1 MHILEIP
8 SFFTPYGGEFCLEQA
23 RALKALG
30 HEVRILSNVQL
41 GITVGGKDYMVLPFT
56 RFEHERGGITIYQS
70 YQRGL
75 PHMVRHNVKRW
86 IGIVQSMFEEYVQK
100 YGKPDV
106 LHAHCAK
113 WAGYAAMKISKQH
126 GIPYVITEHL
136 PKEAFES
143 ELGKDGSS
151 AWQVPLLKKAY
162 NQANMVITVSEE
174 MVDDLA
180 CYFGKD
186 YRHVTIPN
194 VIDTSYYPFRLRKP
208 IGERAF
214 TFCCPA
220 IFIHRKGYD
229 VLFEAFAKLVETE
242 PNVVLHIAGQGTDG
256 KTCRNMIDSYG
267 VGDKVICHGQIDA
280 NDMRE
285 LYHQSDAMVLATRG
299 ETQGLVIAEAMSTGI
314 PAISTEGIPASMRLD
329 CGYSYVPVNDAK
341 ALAIEMLKAL
351 KNPITESDGRSLSQ
365 MIAERF
371 SPNVIGAKIA
381 EVMTCTLPRI

>member
-1 MHILEIP
+1 
-8 SFFTPYGGEFCLEQA
+8 
-23 RALKALG
+23 
-30 HEVRILSNVQL
+30 
-41 GITVGGKDYMVLPFT
+41 
-56 RFEHERGGITIYQS
+56 
-70 YQRGL
+70 
-75 PHMVRHNVKRW
+75 MVRHNANRW
-86 IGIVQSMFEEYVQK
+86 IGIVLSMFDEYVRK
-100 YGKPDV
+100 YGKPDI
-106 LHAHCAK
+106 LHAHCAR
-113 WAGYAAMKISKQH
+113 WAGYAAMKISKQY
-126 GIPYVITEHL
+126 GMPYVITEHL
-136 PKEAFES
+136 PKEVFETV
-143 ELGKDGSS
+143 LGKVGSS
-151 AWQVPLLKKAY
+151 AWQIPPLKEAY
-162 NQANMVITVSEE
+162 NHANMVITVSEE
-174 MVDDLA
+174 LVDDLA

-194 VIDTSYYPFRLRKP
+194 VIDTRFYSFGLRKP

-214 TFCCPA
+214 AFCCPA
-220 IFIHRKGYD
+220 IFNHRKGYD
-229 VLFEAFAKLVETE
+229 VLFEAFAKLVKTE

-256 KTCRNMIDSYG
+256 KACRDMINSYG

-351 KNPITESDGRSLSQ
+351 KNPITESDGRALSQ
-365 MIAERF
+365 MIAESF

>member
-41 GITVGGKDYMVLPFT
+41 GFTVGGKDYMVLPFT

-75 PHMVRHNVKRW
+75 PRMARHNAKRW
-86 IGIVQSMFEEYVQK
+86 IDIVLSMFDEYVRK
-100 YGKPDV
+100 YGKPDI
-106 LHAHCAK
+106 LHAHCAR
-113 WAGYAAMKISKQH
+113 WAGYAAIKISKQY
-126 GIPYVITEHL
+126 GVPYVITEHL
-136 PKEAFES
+136 PKEVYES
-143 ELGKDGSS
+143 VLGKVGSS
-151 AWQVPLLKKAY
+151 AWQIPPLKEAY

-174 MVDDLA
+174 LVDDLA

-194 VIDTSYYPFRLRKP
+194 VIDTSFYSFRLRKP

-214 TFCCPA
+214 AFCCPA
-220 IFIHRKGYD
+220 IFNHRKGYD
-229 VLFEAFAKLVETE
+229 VLFEAFAKVVETE

-256 KTCRNMIDSYG
+256 KACRNMIDSYG
-267 VGDKVICHGQIDA
+267 VGDKVVCHGQIDA
-280 NDMRE
+280 NEVRE

-314 PAISTEGIPASMRLD
+314 PAISTEGVPASMRLD

-341 ALAIEMLKAL
+341 ALANEMLKAL
-351 KNPITESDGRSLSQ
+351 KNPITESDGRALSQ

>member
-41 GITVGGKDYMVLPFT
+41 GFTVGGKDYMVLPFT

-75 PHMVRHNVKRW
+75 PRMARHNAKRW
-86 IGIVQSMFEEYVQK
+86 IDIVLSMFDEYVRK
-100 YGKPDV
+100 YGKPDI
-106 LHAHCAK
+106 LHAHCAR
-113 WAGYAAMKISKQH
+113 WAGYAAMKISKQY
-126 GIPYVITEHL
+126 GISYVITEHL
-136 PKEAFES
+136 PKEVYES
-143 ELGKDGSS
+143 VLGKVGSS
-151 AWQVPLLKKAY
+151 AWQIPPLKEAY

-174 MVDDLA
+174 LVDDLA

-194 VIDTSYYPFRLRKP
+194 VIDTSFYSFRLRKP

-214 TFCCPA
+214 AFCCPA
-220 IFIHRKGYD
+220 IFNHRKGYD
-229 VLFEAFAKLVETE
+229 VLFEAFAKVVETE

-256 KTCRNMIDSYG
+256 KACRDMINSYG

-314 PAISTEGIPASMRLD
+314 PTISTEGIPASMRLD
-329 CGYSYVPVNDAK
+329 SGYSYVPVDDAK
-341 ALAIEMLKAL
+341 ALANEMLKAI
-351 KNPITESDGRSLSQ
+351 KNPITESDGRALSQ

>member
-23 RALKALG
+23 KALKALG

-41 GITVGGKDYMVLPFT
+41 GVTIKGKDYWVLPFS
-56 RFEHERGGITIYQS
+56 RYEHQRDGITVCQS

-75 PHMVRHNVKRW
+75 PRLVRYNVVRW
-86 IGIVQSMFEEYVQK
+86 VSIVESMFRDYILK
-100 YGKPDV
+100 YGKPDI

-113 WAGYAAMKISKQH
+113 WAGYAAMKISQQYS
-126 GIPYVITEHL
+126 ISYVITEHL

-143 ELGKDGSS
+143 ELGKVGTF
-151 AWQVPLLKKAY
+151 AWQVPLLKEAY

-194 VIDTSYYPFRLRKP
+194 VIDTRYYPFSLRKP
-208 IGERAF
+208 IGEHAF
-214 TFCCPA
+214 AFCCPA
-220 IFIHRKGYD
+220 VFNHRKGYD

-256 KTCRNMIDSYG
+256 KACSDMINSYG
-267 VGDKVICHGQIDA
+267 LGDKVICHGQIDA
-280 NDMRE
+280 NEMRE

-341 ALAIEMLKAL
+341 ALATEMLKAL
-351 KNPITESDGRSLSQ
+351 RNPISESDGRALSQ

-371 SPNVIGAKIA
+371 SPDVIGAKIA

>member
-41 GITVGGKDYMVLPFT
+41 GFTVGGKAYMVLPFT
-56 RFEHERGGITIYQS
+56 RFEHERGGITICQS

-75 PHMVRHNVKRW
+75 PHMARHNAKRW
-86 IGIVQSMFEEYVQK
+86 IGIVLSMFDEYVQK
-100 YGKPDV
+100 YGKPDI
-106 LHAHCAK
+106 LHAHCAR
-113 WAGYAAMKISKQH
+113 WAGYVAMKISKQY
-126 GIPYVITEHL
+126 GVPYVITEHL
-136 PKEAFES
+136 PKEVFETV
-143 ELGKDGSS
+143 LGKVGSS
-151 AWQVPLLKKAY
+151 AWQISPLKEAY

-174 MVDDLA
+174 LVDDLA

-194 VIDTSYYPFRLRKP
+194 VIDTRFYSFGLRKP

-214 TFCCPA
+214 AFCCPA
-220 IFIHRKGYD
+220 IFNHRKGYD

-256 KTCRNMIDSYG
+256 KACRDMINGYG

-314 PAISTEGIPASMRLD
+314 PAISTEGIPVSMRLD

-341 ALAIEMLKAL
+341 ALANEMLKAL

>member
-41 GITVGGKDYMVLPFT
+41 GFTVGGKDYMVLPFT
-56 RFEHERGGITIYQS
+56 RFEHERGGITIFQS

-75 PHMVRHNVKRW
+75 PRMARHNAKRW
-86 IGIVQSMFEEYVQK
+86 IDIVLSMFDEYVRK
-100 YGKPDV
+100 YGKPDI
-106 LHAHCAK
+106 LHAHCAR
-113 WAGYAAMKISKQH
+113 WAGYAAMKISKQY
-126 GIPYVITEHL
+126 GISYVITEHL
-136 PKEAFES
+136 PKEVFES
-143 ELGKDGSS
+143 VLGKVGSS
-151 AWQVPLLKKAY
+151 AWQIPPLKEAY

-174 MVDDLA
+174 LVDDLA

-194 VIDTSYYPFRLRKP
+194 VIDTSFYSFRLRKP

-214 TFCCPA
+214 AFCCPA
-220 IFIHRKGYD
+220 IFNHRKGYD
-229 VLFEAFAKLVETE
+229 VLFEAFAKVVETE

-256 KTCRNMIDSYG
+256 KACRDMINSYG

-280 NDMRE
+280 NEVRE

-341 ALAIEMLKAL
+341 ALATEMLKAL
-351 KNPITESDGRSLSQ
+351 KNPITESDGRALSQ

>member
-56 RFEHERGGITIYQS
+56 RFEHERGGITICQS

-75 PHMVRHNVKRW
+75 PHMVRHNAKRW
-86 IGIVQSMFEEYVQK
+86 IGIVLSMFDEYVQK
-100 YGKPDV
+100 YGKPDI
-106 LHAHCAK
+106 LHAHCAR
-113 WAGYAAMKISKQH
+113 WAGYAAMKISKQY
-126 GIPYVITEHL
+126 GVPYVITEHL
-136 PKEAFES
+136 PKEVFETV
-143 ELGKDGSS
+143 LGKVGSS
-151 AWQVPLLKKAY
+151 AWQIPPLKEAY

-174 MVDDLA
+174 LVDDLA

-194 VIDTSYYPFRLRKP
+194 VIDTRFYSFGLRKP

-220 IFIHRKGYD
+220 IFNHRKGYD
-229 VLFEAFAKLVETE
+229 VLFEAFVKLVETE

-256 KTCRNMIDSYG
+256 KACRDMINSYG

-341 ALAIEMLKAL
+341 ALANEMLKAL

>member
-56 RFEHERGGITIYQS
+56 RFEHERGGITIFQS

-75 PHMVRHNVKRW
+75 PRMARHNAKRW
-86 IGIVQSMFEEYVQK
+86 IDIVLSMFDEYVRK
-100 YGKPDV
+100 YGKPDI
-106 LHAHCAK
+106 LHAHCAR
-113 WAGYAAMKISKQH
+113 WAGYAAMKISKQY
-126 GIPYVITEHL
+126 GISYVITEHL
-136 PKEAFES
+136 PKEVFES
-143 ELGKDGSS
+143 VLGKVGSS
-151 AWQVPLLKKAY
+151 AWQIPPLKEAY
-162 NQANMVITVSEE
+162 NHANMVITVSEE
-174 MVDDLA
+174 LVDDLA

-194 VIDTSYYPFRLRKP
+194 VIDTSFYSFRLRKP

-214 TFCCPA
+214 AFCCPA
-220 IFIHRKGYD
+220 IFNHRKGYD
-229 VLFEAFAKLVETE
+229 VLFEAFAKVVETE

-256 KTCRNMIDSYG
+256 KACRDMINSYG
-267 VGDKVICHGQIDA
+267 VGDKVVCHGQIDA

-341 ALAIEMLKAL
+341 ALATEMLKAL
-351 KNPITESDGRSLSQ
+351 KNPITESDGRALSQ

>member
-56 RFEHERGGITIYQS
+56 RFEHERGGITICQS

-75 PHMVRHNVKRW
+75 PHMARHNAKRW
-86 IGIVQSMFEEYVQK
+86 IGIVLSMFDEYVQK
-100 YGKPDV
+100 YGKPDI
-106 LHAHCAK
+106 LHAHCAR
-113 WAGYAAMKISKQH
+113 WAGYAAMKISKQY
-126 GIPYVITEHL
+126 GMPYVITEHL
-136 PKEAFES
+136 PKEVFETV
-143 ELGKDGSS
+143 LGKVGSS
-151 AWQVPLLKKAY
+151 AWQIPPLKEAY
-162 NQANMVITVSEE
+162 NHANMVITVSEE
-174 MVDDLA
+174 LVDDLA

-194 VIDTSYYPFRLRKP
+194 VIDTRFYSFGLRKP

-214 TFCCPA
+214 AFCCPA
-220 IFIHRKGYD
+220 IFNHRKGYD

-256 KTCRNMIDSYG
+256 KACRNMIDSYG

>member
-41 GITVGGKDYMVLPFT
+41 GFTVGGKDYMVLPFT
-56 RFEHERGGITIYQS
+56 RFEHKRGGITIYQS

-75 PHMVRHNVKRW
+75 PRMARHNAKRW
-86 IGIVQSMFEEYVQK
+86 IDIVLSMFDEYVRK
-100 YGKPDV
+100 YGKPDI
-106 LHAHCAK
+106 LHAHCAR
-113 WAGYAAMKISKQH
+113 WAGYAAMKISKQY
-126 GIPYVITEHL
+126 GISYVITEHL
-136 PKEAFES
+136 PKEVFES
-143 ELGKDGSS
+143 VLGKVGSS
-151 AWQVPLLKKAY
+151 AWQIPPLKEAY

-174 MVDDLA
+174 LVDDLA

-194 VIDTSYYPFRLRKP
+194 VIDTSFYSFRLRKP

-214 TFCCPA
+214 AFCCPA
-220 IFIHRKGYD
+220 IFNHRKGYD

-256 KTCRNMIDSYG
+256 KACRNMIDSYG
-267 VGDKVICHGQIDA
+267 VGDKVVCHGQIDA
-280 NDMRE
+280 NEVRE

-351 KNPITESDGRSLSQ
+351 KNPITESDGRALSR

>member
-41 GITVGGKDYMVLPFT
+41 GFTVGGKDYMVLPFT
-56 RFEHERGGITIYQS
+56 RFEHERGGITICQS

-75 PHMVRHNVKRW
+75 PRMARHNAKRW
-86 IGIVQSMFEEYVQK
+86 IDIVLSMFDEYVRK
-100 YGKPDV
+100 YGKPDI
-106 LHAHCAK
+106 LHAHCAR
-113 WAGYAAMKISKQH
+113 WAGYAAMKISKQY
-126 GIPYVITEHL
+126 GISYVITEHL
-136 PKEAFES
+136 PKEVYES
-143 ELGKDGSS
+143 VLGKVGSS
-151 AWQVPLLKKAY
+151 AWQIPPLKEAY

-174 MVDDLA
+174 LVDDLA

-194 VIDTSYYPFRLRKP
+194 VIDTSFYSFRLRKP

-214 TFCCPA
+214 AFCCPA
-220 IFIHRKGYD
+220 IFNHRKGYD
-229 VLFEAFAKLVETE
+229 VLFEAFAKVVETE

-256 KTCRNMIDSYG
+256 KACRNMIDSYG
-267 VGDKVICHGQIDA
+267 VGDKVVCHGQIDA
-280 NDMRE
+280 NEVRE

-329 CGYSYVPVNDAK
+329 SGYSYVPVDDAK
-341 ALAIEMLKAL
+341 ALANEMLKAI
-351 KNPITESDGRSLSQ
+351 KNPITESDGRALSQ

>member
-8 SFFTPYGGEFCLEQA
+8 SFFPPSGGLFCLDQA
-23 RALKALG
+23 KALAMLG

-41 GITVGGKDYMVLPFT
+41 GLTIHKKDYFTLPFGRYEHQMADITV
-56 RFEHERGGITIYQS
+56 YQS
-70 YQRGL
+70 YQRGI
-75 PHMVRHNVKRW
+75 PKVIRYNVKRW
-86 IGIVQSMFEEYVQK
+86 VSIVLSMYKDYEAR
-100 YGKPDV
+100 YGRPDI

-113 WAGYAAMKISKQH
+113 WAGYAAMKISQEYH
-126 GIPYVITEHL
+126 IPYVITEHL
-136 PKEAFES
+136 PLMLLEQEF
-143 ELGKDGSS
+143 GKAPSS
-151 AWQVPLLKKAY
+151 AWQIPPLKEAY
-162 NQANMVITVSEE
+162 NHANMVITVSEE
-174 MVDDLA
+174 LVDDLA
-180 CYFGKD
+180 CYICKD

-194 VIDTSYYPFRLRKP
+194 VIDTRFYSFGLRKP

-220 IFIHRKGYD
+220 IFNHRKGYD